1 MESSPG
7 FSDSTSG
14 RHIRSQLVLDLDLA
28 HREQAFPLH
37 HSIDVAFF
45 LPLTYIITLCF
56 CITHHKENW

>member
-28 HREQAFPLH
+28 YREQAFPLH
-37 HSIDVAFF
+37 RIIEVAFF
-45 LPLTYIITLCF
+45 LPLTYITALCF
-56 CITHHKENW
+56 CIMHHKENC